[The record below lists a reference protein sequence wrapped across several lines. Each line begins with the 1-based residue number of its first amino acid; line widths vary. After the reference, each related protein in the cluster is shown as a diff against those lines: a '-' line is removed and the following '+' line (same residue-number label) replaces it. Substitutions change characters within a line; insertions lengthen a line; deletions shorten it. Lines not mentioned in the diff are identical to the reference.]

1 MNKIIKI
8 KPKLIDYSIINPPSP
23 KKIIIN
29 HKENLKFYINLIG
42 IIIIIFLIIMMYDRY
57 KNNEKIKLEK
67 QNKLINFHLYVKENL
82 KNNSL

>member
-8 KPKLIDYSIINPPSP
+8 KPKLIDYSIINPPPP

-29 HKENLKFYINLIG
+29 HKENFKFYINLIG
-42 IIIIIFLIIMMYDRY
+42 IIIIIFIIIMMYDRY
-57 KNNEKIKLEK
+57 INNEKIKLEK